1 MAITQKT
8 LDSIKAAPLS
18 QVIEHL
24 GGGLKRVGHE
34 FLTQCPW
41 HDDTNPS
48 LTVNDQKGFCF
59 CHVCRGG
66 GDAISYIRQ
75 VKKFGMFEASQFA
88 AEILGVNFQ
97 VENEDPEVTRRRA
110 EEKRQALAE
119 NERQQE
125 QFKKNWQSPK
135 CGRVHGIWLG
145 RGLTKE
151 ASREFGIG
159 FTPTGYFGGRIT
171 IPIHNYRGELV
182 GWTGRATKPEQSA
195 KYKNSADSE
204 LFQKKLLVFNEP
216 RAIEAA
222 KEAGTLIFVEGHLDV
237 VSMWQ
242 AGIKNVV
249 AMQGTGAPDP
259 LVLQRLSRNIK
270 NFILCYDG
278 DAGGQKAVEQFIS
291 VGGPM
296 SMKGKLNIN
305 VVTLPEGQDPDE
317 VIRSGGDLYN
327 YIASAPSW
335 LDWTI
340 DTWAASLDL
349 DDGAMVTEVE
359 NQLKLLINQLNSSA
373 LRTHYI
379 DKASRVLSRDQKE
392 AEQLVRSWGNREF
405 YAEHGTWSP
414 REPREIRLAAE
425 RRMLRIFVHKPEK
438 RDLLRPWLDRVEN
451 PALRWLCERLR
462 ELEEHSTVDL
472 TPHSLMAV
480 VAVAEPHYMQQVRTL
495 IRPNVTVDD
504 SDGVLNHISDILTKG
519 IPTNPPNES
528 DTD

>member
-1 MAITQKT
+1 MKVATKT
-8 LDSIKAAPLS
+8 LEAIKAAPLS

-48 LTVNDQKGFCF
+48 LTINDQKGFCF
-59 CHVCRGG
+59 CHVCRNG

-75 VKKFGMFEASQFA
+75 VKKFGMFEASQLA

-97 VENEDPEVTRRRA
+97 VDNEDPEVTRRRI
-110 EEKRQALAE
+110 EEKRAALRE
-119 NERQQE
+119 NGKQQE
-125 QFKKNWQSPK
+125 LFEKNWQDPR
-135 CGRVHGIWLG
+135 CARVRSIWTG
-145 RGLTKE
+145 RGLGKA

-159 FTPTGYFGGRIT
+159 YASSGFFSGRIT
-171 IPIHNYRGELV
+171 IPIHNHSGELV
-182 GWTGRATKPEQSA
+182 GWTGRATKPDQNA
-195 KYKNSADSE
+195 KYKNSADSD
-204 LFQKKLLVFNEP
+204 LFRKKLLVFNEH
-216 RAIEAA
+216 RAVEAA

-259 LVLQRLSRNIK
+259 LVLQRLSRYVK

-296 SMKGKLNIN
+296 SVKGKLNIN
-305 VVTLPEGQDPDE
+305 VVSLPEGQDPDE
-317 VIRSGGDLYN
+317 LIRSGGDLYSL
-327 YIASAPSW
+327 IASAPSW
-335 LDWTI
+335 LDWVI
-340 DTWAASLDL
+340 DDWAASLDL
-349 DDGAMVTEVE
+349 NDGAMVTEVE
-359 NQLKLLINQLNSSA
+359 KQLKGLINQLNSSA

-392 AEQLVRSWGNREF
+392 AEKLVRSWGDREF
-405 YAEHGTWSP
+405 YAEHATWTPRSP
-414 REPREIRLAAE
+414 QDIRLAAE
-425 RRMLRIFVHKPEK
+425 RRMLRIFVHKPEQ
-438 RDLLRPWLDRVEN
+438 RDKLRPLLEKVEN

-462 ELEEHSTVDL
+462 ELEECSLVDL

-480 VAVAEPHYMQQVRTL
+480 VAVAEPHFMQQVRTL

-504 SDGVLNHISDILTKG
+504 SEGVLRHLTDILEGG
-519 IPTNPPNES
+519 IPTNPSNEF
-528 DTD
+528 DTN